1 MRLNDDDCVICRDW
15 PDVIRPATLRANAM
29 RIAVDS
35 LPLKKAEHIC
45 DECLEAFWNN
55 CCAKRK
61 PPSKS

>member
-35 LPLKKAEHIC
+35 LPLKKAEHRSL
-45 DECLEAFWNN
+45 LEQLLRQE
-55 CCAKRK
+55 KT
-61 PPSKS
+61 P